1 MYIVHCTVYTTPN
14 IKNILN
20 LGIKT
25 VPITV
30 GADAIGICL
39 VSEPNTYVNTK
50 AGHILLH
57 PLQPWQAQF
66 YFTVVIPIIVG
77 TVCHTEPSSRPLV
90 LLKSCCLRSS
100 FSYNGTILVI
110 STLES
115 DSAAQGLTKQSHVHL
130 FQYRRRFFPPK
141 LFESEFR

>member
-1 MYIVHCTVYTTPN
+1 MYKVYCTVYTTPN

-57 PLQPWQAQF
+57 PLQP
-66 YFTVVIPIIVG
+66 
-77 TVCHTEPSSRPLV
+77 
-90 LLKSCCLRSS
+90 
-100 FSYNGTILVI
+100 
-110 STLES
+110 
-115 DSAAQGLTKQSHVHL
+115 
-130 FQYRRRFFPPK
+130 
-141 LFESEFR
+141 